1 MTSEAGF
8 SLRLT
13 APFCPVRLPGLICL
27 AAWCRPRSASGALVR
42 EHGLRHALTAARDAL
57 LLRLERRADREWDR
71 RHGIDTCGVTHLGH
85 LEVEG
90 ENLA

>member
-1 MTSEAGF
+1 MLG
-8 SLRLT
+8 SL
-13 APFCPVRLPGLICL
+13 VS
-27 AAWCRPRSASGALVR
+27 AAQRFGALVR
-42 EHGLRHALTAARDAL
+42 EYGLRHALTAARDAL

-71 RHGIDTCGVTHLGH
+71 RHGIDTCGVTHLDH